1 MKKKAKSNCLI
12 LTKHPGKCCK
22 NSCIS
27 FYCPYFVCVPS
38 SYTPP
43 ENIVTRV
50 FTWTGSTWPWP
61 CWRLLWWTLWLIS
74 SLQSHISPTR
84 ARYTFTIYHNQKW
97 ERIYLVCLE
106 DILETY
112 WSGLQ
117 RMLKLWENVWIHEVL
132 LNYNLGEKENG
143 YYSST
148 YRSTESKKNISNA
161 KIHLNNK
168 EMKYKLPVKHSTC
181 KNW

>member
-38 SYTPP
+38 SYPPP
-43 ENIVTRV
+43 ENIVTRM
-50 FTWTGSTWPWP
+50 FTWTGSTWSWP

-84 ARYTFTIYHNQKW
+84 ARYTFIYHNKNGKEFTWSVLRTFLKPTEVASSGCWNFEKISESMKSSSVMTW
-97 ERIYLVCLE
+97 ERRRIV
-106 DILETY
+106 TTAVQT
-112 WSGLQ
+112 GPQ
-117 RMLKLWENVWIHEVL
+117 RARRISAMQRFIWTRRKW
-132 LNYNLGEKENG
+132 
-143 YYSST
+143 
-148 YRSTESKKNISNA
+148 NIS
-161 KIHLNNK
+161 
-168 EMKYKLPVKHSTC
+168 
-181 KNW
+181 